1 MSPKTRSRVI
11 DICSDLLPEA
21 ANLDDDT
28 PLTDLGMDDL
38 DSSEIVLEVEEE
50 FDINLSESEVVP
62 FTIRKLCELVERKLE
77 N

>member
-1 MSPKTRSRVI
+1 MSPKTRSRVVS
-11 DICSDLLPEA
+11 ICSDLLPEA
-21 ANLDDDT
+21 ASLDDDT